1 MVPPTRNPITEMPG
15 QFQWM
20 ASRKRWC
27 VLLRTN
33 RKMNMRTIGYA
44 AACAPTTMRALVARS
59 ARGTRRYSGI
69 LRAIAKA
76 MMLNRNTA
84 KTVKD
89 NTANTSQAD
98 QGGKRRGSADRVGV
112 DSGGVI

>member
-59 ARGTRRYSGI
+59 ARGKRWYSGI

-76 MMLNRNTA
+76 MMLKRNTA

-89 NTANTSQAD
+89 STATTSQAD
-98 QGGKRRGSADRVGV
+98 QGGKRRG
-112 DSGGVI
+112 GGAEGTGSNGGIW